1 MGFQY
6 CFGFFISNVSAGQI
20 TPNRGQYVASELLF
34 KWPYSNG
41 FTFEVDES
49 EICTL
54 LTMKP
59 KILRIQ
65 IQISFLFSGKVTVY
79 LGKRDFIDGGENVDP
94 IDGVVVVDND
104 YLRGR
109 KVYGRVTTTYR
120 YGREEDEVM
129 GLKFSKE
136 LVLASQQIVPS
147 GEDLTKLTPMQVKRA
162 FVFENLLQNSSF
174 AGK

>member
-1 MGFQY
+1 
-6 CFGFFISNVSAGQI
+6 
-20 TPNRGQYVASELLF
+20 
-34 KWPYSNG
+34 
-41 FTFEVDES
+41 
-49 EICTL
+49 
-54 LTMKP
+54 
-59 KILRIQ
+59 
-65 IQISFLFSGKVTVY
+65 VY
-79 LGKRDFIDGGENVDP
+79 LGKRDFTDGGENLDP

-147 GEDLTKLTPMQVKRA
+147 GENLKKLTNLQVK
-162 FVFENLLQNSSF
+162 ENLYLNTFSRIVPLQVNNEIYIFRQTRF
-174 AGK
+174 AQK

>member
-1 MGFQY
+1 M
-6 CFGFFISNVSAGQI
+6 
-20 TPNRGQYVASELLF
+20 
-34 KWPYSNG
+34 
-41 FTFEVDES
+41 
-49 EICTL
+49 
-54 LTMKP
+54 
-59 KILRIQ
+59 
-65 IQISFLFSGKVTVY
+65 QISFFYSGKVTVY

-136 LVLASQQIVPS
+136 LVLASQQVVPS
-147 GEDLTKLTPMQVKRA
+147 GENLKKLTTLQVRKA
-162 FVFENLLQNSSF
+162 FVFE
-174 AGK
+174 

>member
-1 MGFQY
+1 
-6 CFGFFISNVSAGQI
+6 
-20 TPNRGQYVASELLF
+20 
-34 KWPYSNG
+34 
-41 FTFEVDES
+41 
-49 EICTL
+49 
-54 LTMKP
+54 MKP